1 MFYRMI
7 EQKRDQWFVSEECT
21 VRTLVDY
28 IINAGQMRDAQVE
41 AIKTYL
47 FLKIACGC
55 RPLSELFTAG
65 SFNTLDIGELS
76 LPDSVK
82 DFLRQNPVAAALYEY
97 ASQTN
102 DSGEQVSKKLQEQI
116 AKDPASIDYPKF
128 FTDALYGVSYTDY
141 LFSLPMGAGKTYL
154 MAAFIYL
161 DLYFAANEPTN
172 PAFAHNFIIFAPSGL
187 KSSVVPSLRTIQNF
201 NPAWVLPEP
210 AASEIKRT
218 IIFEVLDQAKTAK
231 KSNKTKNPN
240 VQKIANH
247 QPLDELFGLVA
258 VTNAEKVI
266 LDRIQENKGQVSLFE
281 DSDDEADR
289 QANEL
294 RNLIGKL
301 PSLAIFI
308 DEVHHAVSD
317 EIKLRAV
324 INKWNRSFSF
334 GNLDFSNLTLKTRK
348 TITNVI
354 GFSGTPYL
362 EKAEKVEVV
371 KGLSV
376 ATAEITNIVYY
387 YPLIEGV
394 GNFLKRPVVKI
405 AEQADSARII
415 ENGVRAFLD
424 TYKDTIYPDGTTA
437 KLGIYCGTI
446 SKLEELV
453 YPLVLRI
460 VKEYGLNETSI
471 LRFYR
476 ESSSKDPNAKK
487 YKAPADSQMEF
498 DILDKAISKK
508 RIVLLVQIGKE
519 GWDCH
524 SLTGIVLSQ
533 EGDCPKNMVLQTS
546 CRCLRQ
552 VVKGAPETALIYLND
567 SNAEMLNEELQQTQ
581 HISLK
586 EFAAADH
593 SKTLINRY
601 NRMDHLKLP
610 KIDFYQLAVRYTEE
624 QTEEL
629 APEKYIPAAADGA
642 KTDSAIIYTT
652 DFSMKTTGIEEDTAE
667 RGTEHAGFDAWLY
680 GIVKG
685 SFGTL
690 TMSELTPYRKLLRTL
705 FDTITYETNGSRT
718 FSSRYDRARVEA
730 NIRKAFAEKRSF
742 RTSEEVIP
750 QEASLLTMA
759 AKHETLYTEK
769 PKDYY
774 PDQKTVENI
783 VLDDQGKLKMKPE
796 IAAAIAALEAD
807 ASAANRA
814 IADTLRKQNSAH
826 PQKDR
831 SFHYLPYHTDSGFE
845 QVFLGEVLAYPQL
858 EQLGLEVYYN
868 GDGSMTEFRIKCYKQ
883 CASRWLYIGIYTPD
897 FLILQRKDGK
907 IHKAII
913 VETKGEIY
921 ANDPTFKDKR
931 RFTETEFLRQN
942 NKAFG
947 YARFDYLYLEDTMP
961 EHERIVTVQNKIMS
975 FFGMIK

>member
-7 EQKRDQWFVSEECT
+7 EHKRDQWFASSDCT
-21 VRTLVDY
+21 VQALVDY
-28 IINAGQMRDAQVE
+28 IIRAGQLRDAQVD

-47 FLKIACGC
+47 FLKVACDC
-55 RPLSELFTAG
+55 KPLHELFQSGT
-65 SFNTLDIGELS
+65 FNSLNVGELS

-82 DFLRQNPVAAALYEY
+82 DYLRQNPAAAALYEY
-97 ASQTN
+97 AGHTN
-102 DSGEQVSKKLQEQI
+102 GNGEQVSKKLQEQI
-116 AKDPASIDYPKF
+116 AKDPSSINYKKF
-128 FTDALYGVSYTDY
+128 FADIFYGVSYTDY

-201 NPAWVLPEP
+201 DPAWVLPEP
-210 AASEIKRT
+210 AASDIKRM
-218 IIFEVLDQAKTAK
+218 ISFEVLDQRKTAN

-266 LDRIQENKGQVSLFE
+266 LDRIQEKKGQVSLFE
-281 DSDDEADR
+281 DSEDDNDR

-324 INKWNRSFSF
+324 VNRWAANKTVNS
-334 GNLDFSNLTLKTRK
+334 
-348 TITNVI
+348 VI

-362 EKAEKVEVV
+362 DKAEKLEVV

-387 YPLIEGV
+387 YPLIDGV

-405 AEQADSARII
+405 AEQTDSAHII
-415 ENGVRAFLD
+415 ENGVHAFLD
-424 TYKDTIYPDGTTA
+424 TYKDTVYADGTTA

-446 SKLEELV
+446 EKLEQMV
-453 YPLVLRI
+453 FPLVSAI
-460 VKEYGLNETSI
+460 AAEYGLSNETI
-471 LRFYR
+471 LKFHKGNKEY
-476 ESSSKDPNAKK
+476 PQ
-487 YKAPADSQMEF
+487 PADSQLQF
-498 DILDKAISKK
+498 DILDKAISKT

-519 GWDCH
+519 GWDCR
-524 SLTGIVLSQ
+524 SLTGIILSQ
-533 EGDCPKNMVLQTS
+533 EGDCNKTMVLQTS

-552 VVKGAPETALIYLND
+552 VVKGSPETALIYLND
-567 SNAEMLNEELQQTQ
+567 TNAAKLNEQLQQQ
-581 HISLK
+581 HHITLK
-586 EFAAADH
+586 EFSEADH
-593 SKTLINRY
+593 SKTELNRY
-601 NRMDHLKLP
+601 NRMAHLKLP

-624 QTEEL
+624 NIEEL
-629 APEKYIPAAADGA
+629 APEKYIPAAADNA
-642 KTDSAIIYTT
+642 QYDSAIVRTT
-652 DFSMKTTGIEEDTAE
+652 DLSMETRAIEVDTTE
-667 RGTEHAGFDAWLY
+667 RGTEPAAFDAWLY

-690 TMSELTPYRKLLRTL
+690 TMAELYSYTELLHPV
-705 FDTITYETNGSRT
+705 FDTITYENNGSRT
-718 FSSRYDRARVEA
+718 YSSRYDCALVEA
-730 NIRKAFAEKRSF
+730 NIRKAFTQRRSF
-742 RTSEEVIP
+742 RTQEEVNP
-750 QEASLLTMA
+750 TEASLLNIANFTP
-759 AKHETLYTEK
+759 KVYTEK
-769 PKDYY
+769 PDDYY
-774 PDQKTVENI
+774 PAQDMVEKI
-783 VLDDQGKLKMKPE
+783 HLDDNGELKPDKATAQM
-796 IAAAIAALEAD
+796 LEYAE
-807 ASAANRA
+807 ANGMT
-814 IADTLRKQNSAH
+814 DVVEMLRKKITSH

-845 QVFLGEVLAYPQL
+845 QTFLREVLTFPQL

-868 GDGSMTEFRIKCYKQ
+868 GDRAMTEFKVKCYKISGGKWQ
-883 CASRWLYIGIYTPD
+883 YVGIYTPD
-897 FLILQRKDGK
+897 FLILRRKDGM

-921 ANDPTFKDKR
+921 ANDPTFKEKR
-931 RFTETEFLRQN
+931 SFIETEFLRQN

-961 EHERIVTVQNKIMS
+961 EHDRIVKVQEKITE
-975 FFGMIK
+975 FFGG

>member
-7 EQKRDQWFVSEECT
+7 ERKRDQWFASDDCT
-21 VRTLVDY
+21 VRALVDY
-28 IINAGQMRDAQVE
+28 ISNAGQLRDAQVD

-47 FLKIACGC
+47 FLKVACDC
-55 RPLSELFTAG
+55 KPLHELFSAG
-65 SFNTLDIGELS
+65 TFNSLDIGELS

-82 DFLRQNPVAAALYEY
+82 DFLRRNPAAAALYEY
-97 ASQTN
+97 ATQTN
-102 DSGEQVSKKLQEQI
+102 DSGEQVSGKLQAQI
-116 AKDPASIDYPKF
+116 EKAPGSIDYEKF
-128 FTDALYGVSYTDY
+128 FSQTFYGVSYTDY
-141 LFSLPMGAGKTYL
+141 LFSLPMGAGKTFL

-161 DLYFAANEPTN
+161 DLYFARNEPAN

-201 NPAWVLPEP
+201 DPAWVLPEP
-210 AASEIKRT
+210 AASEIKRM
-218 IIFEVLDQAKTAK
+218 ISFEVLDQRKTEK

-266 LDRIQENKGQVSLFE
+266 LDRIQEKKGQVSLFE

-324 INKWNRSFSF
+324 VNRWAAGHTVNS
-334 GNLDFSNLTLKTRK
+334 
-348 TITNVI
+348 VI

-362 EKAEKVEVV
+362 EKAEKIEVV
-371 KGLSV
+371 SGLSV
-376 ATAEITNIVYY
+376 ATAEISNIVYY

-405 AEQADSARII
+405 EERATTERII

-424 TYKDTIYPDGTTA
+424 AYRDTVYPDGTTA

-446 SKLEELV
+446 AKLEELV

-460 VKEYGLNETSI
+460 AKEYGLGEESI

-476 ESSSKDPNAKK
+476 ESSSKDPAAKK
-487 YKAPADSQMEF
+487 YKAPADSQMQF
-498 DILDKAISKK
+498 DILDKPFSKT
-508 RIVLLVQIGKE
+508 RIILLVQIGKE
-519 GWDCH
+519 GWDCR
-524 SLTGIVLSQ
+524 SLTGVILSQ

-552 VVKGAPETALIYLND
+552 IAKGSPETALIYLND
-567 SNAEMLNEELQQTQ
+567 GNAAMLNTQLQQQ
-581 HISLK
+581 HHISLK

-593 SKTLINRY
+593 SKSQLTRY

-610 KIDFYQLAVRYTEE
+610 KLDFYQLTVRFTEE
-624 QTEEL
+624 KTEEL
-629 APEKYIPAAADGA
+629 VPEKTIPTAADNA
-642 KTDSAIIYTT
+642 EHDRAIVRTT
-652 DFSMKTTGIEEDTAE
+652 DLRMETGTIEVDSTE
-667 RGTEHAGFDAWLY
+667 RGTEHAAFDAWLY
-680 GIVKG
+680 RIVKG

-690 TMSELTPYRKLLRTL
+690 TMAELKPYRALLRGV
-705 FDTITYETNGSRT
+705 FETITYKRDESRY
-718 FSSRYDRARVEA
+718 FSSRYDRALVEA

-742 RTSEEVIP
+742 RTKEELIP
-750 QEASLLTMA
+750 REASLLTMT
-759 AKHETLYTEK
+759 AKQETIFTEK
-769 PKDYY
+769 PSEYY
-774 PDQKTVENI
+774 PGQSEVEKI
-783 VLDDQGKLKMKPE
+783 IAADQGKMKMPAKVQETIRLLEDLGNTAMADDLRQQYTPPE
-796 IAAAIAALEAD
+796 Y
-807 ASAANRA
+807 
-814 IADTLRKQNSAH
+814 
-826 PQKDR
+826 KDR
-831 SFHYLPYHTDSGFE
+831 TYHYLPYHTDSSFE
-845 QVFLGEVLAYPQL
+845 QRFLRDALAFPQL

-868 GDGSMTEFRIKCYKQ
+868 GDRAMTEFKIKCYKTDG
-883 CASRWLYIGIYTPD
+883 SRWQYIGMYTPD
-897 FLILQRKDGK
+897 FLILQRRAGK

-921 ANDPTFKDKR
+921 ANDPKFKEKR
-931 RFTETEFLRQN
+931 RFMETEFLRQN
-942 NKAFG
+942 NKTFG
-947 YARFDYLYLEDTMP
+947 YARFEYLYLEDTVP
-961 EHERIVTVQNKIMS
+961 EHERIVTAQEKIKA
-975 FFGMIK
+975 FFEG